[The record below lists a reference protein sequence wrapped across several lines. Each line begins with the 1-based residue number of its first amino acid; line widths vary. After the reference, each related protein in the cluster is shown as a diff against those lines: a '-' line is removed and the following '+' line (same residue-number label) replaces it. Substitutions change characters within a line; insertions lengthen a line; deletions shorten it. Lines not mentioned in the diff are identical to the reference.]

1 MIYFSTKTI
10 AVYQDLC
17 LDPRELDL
25 LRSAVDFDLDPI
37 VEVVERRVAID
48 RKPLAGG
55 LGLGAVQHRNLDIR
69 IVLVLPGQVVPRRCK
84 VLRERKY

>member
-1 MIYFSTKTI
+1 M
-10 AVYQDLC
+10 
-17 LDPRELDL
+17 DL

-84 VLRERKY
+84 VLREKKYRFISGFLIMAYSWAILLR